1 MGEKKEDMDKRVD
14 ELNSQ
19 INQLSS
25 KVDRLTEKMSKIE
38 SNSETM
44 VKQAQTLVE
53 HSKNLVSNSEAAE
66 SVEIMKATIS
76 DPCGFMAKEVT
87 EYLFDMLAKY
97 ESTEFR
103 RWLAA
108 RGAGV
113 VEKSI
118 ASFVQQKVPQ
128 LNWYGANVR
137 EVGKNQFIYSAKT
150 SFPFEINTG
159 IPFVGRVSIA
169 KVVLDVEGK
178 VNSENRE
185 VSDIKTHFSSE
196 QPQKEVY
203 MMFEKDLIET
213 LKPHKT
219 AYAVLSPLGKGVK
232 RVWLTLKK
240 ELAFSIP
247 LLLFFLAT
255 LVFPIIPPG
264 STIYYMAGGRYI
276 YFSLFGYNATLIL
289 MALLNG
295 VLWGALI
302 WLLVRLNAVRRVNS
316 LISRKPRDKTCET
329 GSAKVKGGAR
339 FKRDNLKLLGIL
351 ALVIVVVGV
360 GAYVWWSMSQP
371 SYPWLYQGAYG
382 KYNGTYTIEGTTYT
396 VTQTITVQ
404 SLTGTSANWLFNTT
418 TVWDGGNTS
427 DAVTRSFDFATR
439 RFTPDIPNYSSAF
452 DETITYHS
460 QQRPCRVFQ
469 FSTTPTST
477 LVYLDRATAWVL
489 RQVAPL
495 NGTSVELNLVETNIV
510 PLK

>member
-1 MGEKKEDMDKRVD
+1 MGEKREDLEKRVD
-14 ELNSQ
+14 ALNSQ
-19 INQLSS
+19 ISQLSN
-25 KVDRLTEKMSKIE
+25 KVDKLTDKMSKVE

-53 HSKNLVSNSEAAE
+53 HSKNLVTNSEAAE

-87 EYLFDMLAKY
+87 EYLFDMLDKY

-108 RGAGV
+108 RGASV

-128 LNWYGANVR
+128 LNWYGAKVQ
-137 EVGKNQFIYSAKT
+137 EVGKNQFVYTAKT

-178 VNSENRE
+178 INSDTRE
-185 VSDIKTHFSSE
+185 VSDIKTKFSSE

-219 AYAVLSPLGKGVK
+219 AYAILSPMGRGVK

-247 LLLFFLAT
+247 LLLFFVAT
-255 LVFPIIPPG
+255 LMLPTIPPG
-264 STIYYMAGGRYI
+264 STLYYMAGGRYI
-276 YFSLFGYNATLIL
+276 YFSLFGYNATFIL

-316 LISRKPRDKTCET
+316 LVSRKPKSKACEAE
-329 GSAKVKGGAR
+329 GAKVKGGAR
-339 FKRDNLKLLGIL
+339 FKRDNLKLLGL
-351 ALVIVVVGV
+351 AALVIVVVGA
-360 GAYVWWSMSQP
+360 GAYAWWSMSQP
-371 SYPWLYQGAYG
+371 AYPWLYQGAYG
-382 KYNGTYTIEGTTYT
+382 KYNGTYTIGSTAYT

-404 SLTGTSANWLFNTT
+404 SFTGSSASWLFNTS
-418 TVWDGGNTS
+418 TVWDGGTTS
-427 DAVTRSFDFATR
+427 DSVSRSFDFATR
-439 RFTPDIPNYSSAF
+439 RFSPDIPNYSSAY
-452 DETITYHS
+452 DETITYHG
-460 QQRPCRVFQ
+460 QPRQCRVFQ

-477 LVYLDRATAWVL
+477 LVYIDQATAWVL
-489 RQVAPL
+489 KQVVPL
-495 NGTSVELNLVETNIV
+495 NGTSAELNLVETNIT